1 MRLFSVLEVL
11 VGLQLLQ
18 VLVSAEEND
27 LECGVRGLYNGQP
40 IKSVKATSLDGCVF
54 AARSHTAG

>member
-18 VLVSAEEND
+18 VLVSAEED

-54 AARSHTAG
+54 AARSYTAG